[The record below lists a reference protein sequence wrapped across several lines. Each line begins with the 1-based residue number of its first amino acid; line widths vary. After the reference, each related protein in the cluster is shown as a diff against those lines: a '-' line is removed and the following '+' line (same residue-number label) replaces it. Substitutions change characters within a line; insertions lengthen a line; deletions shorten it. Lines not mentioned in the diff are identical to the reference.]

1 MSLPSFAVRRPVT
14 TVMFYLGLAVL
25 GLFSWWKLPVDLV
38 PNAAAG
44 SLTIYVGVRGGL
56 PPEDIEN
63 LVTKVIEEA
72 VATVQHLR
80 SVLSVSR
87 KDRSVVTLTYEP
99 GTDLSFAAL
108 EVQERVAK
116 IRNKLPKDIEKP
128 VVAHYSEN
136 DYPVIILSLTSD
148 KNTPERLREIVD
160 NQIKPKLMRVNG
172 VANVE
177 VGGGRERKI
186 LVEFYQDRLEA
197 YQLPIREVIDTIGR
211 NNVNLLTGKRE
222 DGAAEHFVR
231 AMGQYKTIE
240 DLKNLNVRR
249 TREGSSIKLRDV
261 ADVKDF
267 YLDAQSYA
275 RLNRKPTV
283 SVYVQKENN
292 SNTIRVAERVRK
304 VARTVQEE
312 VLGTQIQMDII
323 TDQSVFIKEAMDNV
337 TSSLSMGMVLTL
349 LVIFFF
355 LRDWRHTLVVFLS
368 APVALLI
375 TLSFMLS
382 IGLSL
387 NIMTLSALALGIGTV
402 VDGATVV
409 LENILHKKRHARKDG
424 KPEDGVVLS
433 VQGTEELFV
442 SLIGSTLTTVV
453 VFLPIVFIN
462 KQVKILY
469 SGLAYTIAF
478 SMAASLLVAVTLVPL
493 LASRL
498 ALPAHKGYLSPT
510 EKAKLAL
517 IVEWFKGKTPAF
529 VFRSTAWAL
538 ETARRAWA
546 RWGHHHAK
554 RVFPPGPP
562 PAAPVLTAADGTPL
576 LPLWKEYAV
585 SAHHAWYGRI
595 WPLVKSEWAYLR
607 ARPQRAFLRWS
618 SAAIR
623 WQKWI
628 FIGMALAAGVSVY
641 LYLTVLEKDFLGTT
655 EQNEFIIYIELPA
668 GAKLDISDQVVRKVE
683 QVLSDTPEVSE
694 TVKTAAARVEGWSSK
709 VYVTLRPRSE
719 RSRSVQD
726 IIQGLRPKVADIGQE
741 YDSFIYFSE
750 PEASKEFFIDVFG
763 PQYDTLRDLASA
775 ISQKL
780 QAVKGLT
787 DVKLRYKPGQPEVQV
802 RVDKER
808 AALFNLTLKD
818 IAEDLHARIRG
829 LRPSW
834 FFEDAQQLE
843 IIARD
848 KEQFRKSL
856 EDIHYLT
863 LMAPDGTIIP
873 IQQISHFEFAL
884 TPSEVWRKD
893 KQRVIQASANREKTA
908 LSTAAERSLKAIG
921 DLDVPTGY
929 YYQVGGDYADM
940 VQNEK
945 EFRFAFFIMAA
956 LVFIVLA
963 SLFESYAQAILIMV
977 TIPMAFIGSIPLLWI
992 TRTSV
997 TMSVYIGMIML
1008 GGIVVNA
1015 AIILVE
1021 RMNQARQEGQRLER
1035 AVLESSLLRLSPIL
1049 NTSLTTIVDLIP
1061 LVLSRSESAQLWA
1074 PLALTVIG
1082 GATVSTFLTL
1092 FMIPGLYYH
1101 MELWLDRRRATPVL
1115 PAGSPAGIV

>member
-249 TREGSSIKLRDV
+249 TREGSSIRLRDV

-409 LENILHKKRHARKDG
+409 LENILHKKRHARKEG

-538 ETARRAWA
+538 ETARQAWA

-562 PAAPVLTAADGTPL
+562 PAAPVLSAADGTPL

-709 VYVTLRPRSE
+709 VYVTLRPAFGTVALDSGHHQAIFDLRWPTSARVTILLSTFRSPK
-719 RSRSVQD
+719 
-726 IIQGLRPKVADIGQE
+726 RPKNFSLMCLGWITISCGIWRALFLN
-741 YDSFIYFSE
+741 DSKPFRDS
-750 PEASKEFFIDVFG
+750 P
-763 PQYDTLRDLASA
+763 TL
-775 ISQKL
+775 
-780 QAVKGLT
+780 
-787 DVKLRYKPGQPEVQV
+787 KLRYKPGQPEVQV
-802 RVDKER
+802 MVDKDR
-808 AALFNLTLKD
+808 AALFGLTLRD
-818 IAEDLHARIRG
+818 VAEDLHARIRG
-829 LRPSW
+829 LRPSY
-834 FFEDAQQLE
+834 FFTDASQME

-856 EDIHYLT
+856 EDIHSLT
-863 LMAPDGTIIP
+863 MMSPLGGNTS
-873 IQQISHFEFAL
+873 IQQIARFEFAL

-893 KQRVIQASANREKTA
+893 KQRVIQVSANREKLA
-908 LSTAAERSLKAIG
+908 LSTAAKKSLSALKGLEA
-921 DLDVPTGY
+921 PNGY
-929 YYQVGGDYADM
+929 YFQIRG
-940 VQNEK
+940 
-945 EFRFAFFIMAA
+945 
-956 LVFIVLA
+956 
-963 SLFESYAQAILIMV
+963 
-977 TIPMAFIGSIPLLWI
+977 
-992 TRTSV
+992 
-997 TMSVYIGMIML
+997 
-1008 GGIVVNA
+1008 
-1015 AIILVE
+1015 
-1021 RMNQARQEGQRLER
+1021 
-1035 AVLESSLLRLSPIL
+1035 
-1049 NTSLTTIVDLIP
+1049 
-1061 LVLSRSESAQLWA
+1061 
-1074 PLALTVIG
+1074 
-1082 GATVSTFLTL
+1082 
-1092 FMIPGLYYH
+1092 
-1101 MELWLDRRRATPVL
+1101 
-1115 PAGSPAGIV
+1115 